1 MSELIVHGVPGSPYV
16 RAPLIA
22 CEEKGV
28 AWKLAPLAVGQSRQ
42 PAHLARHPFG
52 RVPAIEHDGFALY
65 ETQAI
70 LRYIDQA
77 FAGPP
82 LTPSDPRAAAR
93 MNQVMGVTDWYVFPS
108 LSIGIAFNRV
118 IAPMFGFPVDEAAV
132 AAALPQ
138 ARTCVKALED
148 LLGPNPFFGGATPSL
163 ADILAAPHLDFAA
176 MAPEGADL
184 LAGSPLL
191 AWLER
196 MNARPSLQKTTLAVL
211 RAQYAPEPA

>member
-1 MSELIVHGVPGSPYV
+1 MTLTVYGIPGSPYV
-16 RAPLIA
+16 RMPLLA
-22 CEEKGV
+22 CEEKGI
-28 AWKLAPLAVGQSRQ
+28 AWKLAPLGMGESRK

-52 RVPAIEHDGFALY
+52 RVPAIEHDGFCLY

-70 LRYIDQA
+70 LRYIDQV
-77 FAGPP
+77 FPGPS
-82 LTPSDPRAAAR
+82 LTPADPRAAAR
-93 MNQVMGVTDWYVFPS
+93 MNQAMGVVDWYVFPS

-118 IAPMFGFPVDEAAV
+118 VAPMFGLPVNEEAV

-138 ARTCVKALED
+138 ARTCIKALED
-148 LLGPNPFFGGATPSL
+148 ILGSNAYFGGDAISL
-163 ADILAAPHLDFAA
+163 ADIQAAPHLDFAS
-176 MAPEGADL
+176 MASPEGADL

-196 MNARPSLQKTTLAVL
+196 MKARPSLQKTTLPVL